1 MDLVWLKNL
10 NSLNYVEYCYLHY
23 VEYCSLKKDGN
34 VGKLCV

>member
-10 NSLNYVEYCYLHY
+10 NSLNYVEYCYL
-23 VEYCSLKKDGN
+23 KKDGN